1 MPERTNHL
9 PAGLLPKYVLVIAH
23 LDKLIKYIIL
33 FQFPQIGICAGNTF
47 GILHGRIL
55 LHPDLHTVS
64 KAITGN
70 LQRHFEE

>member
-1 MPERTNHL
+1 MPECSNHL
-9 PAGLLPKYVLVIAH
+9 PAGLLSKYVLVITH
-23 LDKLIKYIIL
+23 LDELIKYIIL
-33 FQFPQIGICAGNTF
+33 FQFSQVGICAGNTF
-47 GILHGRIL
+47 GILHGWIL